1 MVTTESR
8 GVVAAETLSDNSQV
22 PRGSYGLEFFLQ
34 TVDRYRAKCTC
45 LLLRYRLHYGMIE
58 SFRHKGLRKLYED
71 GETRFLPA
79 DEVGKIKRILSYL
92 EAAEKPQALN
102 LPGYR
107 FHQLKGEYRGFYSVS
122 VTGNN
127 RIIFRFV
134 DGNAVDVDYLD
145 YH

>member
-1 MVTTESR
+1 
-8 GVVAAETLSDNSQV
+8 
-22 PRGSYGLEFFLQ
+22 
-34 TVDRYRAKCTC
+34 
-45 LLLRYRLHYGMIE
+45 MIE
-58 SFRHKGLRKLYED
+58 NVRHNELTKLYED
-71 GETRFLPA
+71 GDTGFLPA
-79 DEVGKIKRILSYL
+79 DEVGKIKRILSCL

-107 FHQLKGEYRGFYSVS
+107 LHQLKGEYRGFYSVT

-134 DGNAVDVDYLD
+134 DGHAVDVDYLD

>member
-1 MVTTESR
+1 
-8 GVVAAETLSDNSQV
+8 
-22 PRGSYGLEFFLQ
+22 
-34 TVDRYRAKCTC
+34 
-45 LLLRYRLHYGMIE
+45 MIE

-107 FHQLKGEYRGFYSVS
+107 FQGLCNQGSISTRSNVS
-122 VTGNN
+122 
-127 RIIFRFV
+127 
-134 DGNAVDVDYLD
+134 
-145 YH
+145 

>member
-1 MVTTESR
+1 
-8 GVVAAETLSDNSQV
+8 
-22 PRGSYGLEFFLQ
+22 
-34 TVDRYRAKCTC
+34 
-45 LLLRYRLHYGMIE
+45 MIE

-92 EAAEKPQALN
+92 ESAEKPQALN

-107 FHQLKGEYRGFYSVS
+107 FHQLKGEYRGSYSVT
-122 VTGNN
+122 VTGND

>member
-1 MVTTESR
+1 
-8 GVVAAETLSDNSQV
+8 
-22 PRGSYGLEFFLQ
+22 
-34 TVDRYRAKCTC
+34 
-45 LLLRYRLHYGMIE
+45 MIE

-71 GETRFLPA
+71 GKTRFLQA
-79 DEVGKIKRILSYL
+79 AEVAKIRRILSYL

-107 FHQLKGEYRGFYSVS
+107 FHQLKGEYRGFYSVAVS
-122 VTGNN
+122 GNN

-134 DGNAVDVDYLD
+134 DGNAVDGDYLD

>member
-1 MVTTESR
+1 VPAPLGR
-8 GVVAAETLSDNSQV
+8 GRKAPAGE
-22 PRGSYGLEFFLQ
+22 PGLGKDGPSGI
-34 TVDRYRAKCTC
+34 DRDK
-45 LLLRYRLHYGMIE
+45 
-58 SFRHKGLRKLYED
+58 
-71 GETRFLPA
+71 
-79 DEVGKIKRILSYL
+79 ILSIL
-92 EAAEKPQALN
+92 QRKNGAAEKPQALN

-107 FHQLKGEYRGFYSVS
+107 FHQLKVTYRGFYSVT

>member
-1 MVTTESR
+1 MRTGKQGFPRLPRWGRS
-8 GVVAAETLSDNSQV
+8 GVS
-22 PRGSYGLEFFLQ
+22 
-34 TVDRYRAKCTC
+34 
-45 LLLRYRLHYGMIE
+45 
-58 SFRHKGLRKLYED
+58 
-71 GETRFLPA
+71 
-79 DEVGKIKRILSYL
+79 LSYL
-92 EAAEKPQALN
+92 EAAEEPQAVN

-107 FHQLKGEYRGFYSVS
+107 FHQLKGEYRGFYSVT

>member
-1 MVTTESR
+1 
-8 GVVAAETLSDNSQV
+8 
-22 PRGSYGLEFFLQ
+22 
-34 TVDRYRAKCTC
+34 
-45 LLLRYRLHYGMIE
+45 MIE
-58 SFRHKGLRKLYED
+58 RFRPKGLRKLYED

-79 DEVGKIKRILSYL
+79 DEVGKVRRLLSYL
-92 EAAEKPQALN
+92 QAAGKPQALN

-107 FHQLKGEYRGFYSVS
+107 FHQLKSEYRGFYSVT
-122 VTGNN
+122 VTGND

>member
-1 MVTTESR
+1 
-8 GVVAAETLSDNSQV
+8 
-22 PRGSYGLEFFLQ
+22 
-34 TVDRYRAKCTC
+34 
-45 LLLRYRLHYGMIE
+45 MIE

-71 GETRFLPA
+71 GGTRFLPA
-79 DEVGKIKRILSYL
+79 DEVVKIRRILSYL
-92 EAAEKPQALN
+92 EAAEKPQALH

-107 FHQLKGEYRGFYSVS
+107 FHQLKGEYRGCYSVT

-127 RIIFRFV
+127 RMIFRFV

>member
-1 MVTTESR
+1 
-8 GVVAAETLSDNSQV
+8 
-22 PRGSYGLEFFLQ
+22 
-34 TVDRYRAKCTC
+34 
-45 LLLRYRLHYGMIE
+45 MIE

-71 GETRFLPA
+71 GEARFLPA
-79 DEVGKIKRILSYL
+79 GEVVKIKRILSYL
-92 EAAEKPQALN
+92 EAAETPQALN

-107 FHQLKGEYRGFYSVS
+107 FHQLKGAYRGFYSVT

>member
-1 MVTTESR
+1 MKR
-8 GVVAAETLSDNSQV
+8 
-22 PRGSYGLEFFLQ
+22 
-34 TVDRYRAKCTC
+34 
-45 LLLRYRLHYGMIE
+45 
-58 SFRHKGLRKLYED
+58 FRHKGLRKLYED

-79 DEVGKIKRILSYL
+79 DELGKIRRILSYL
-92 EAAEKPQALN
+92 EAAERAQAVN

-107 FHQLKGEYRGFYSVS
+107 FHQLKGEYRGFYSVT

>member
-1 MVTTESR
+1 MTHMAILRHTEQP
-8 GVVAAETLSDNSQV
+8 VVQRTPHVEITASNRQALQGKKNV
-22 PRGSYGLEFFLQ
+22 PVS
-34 TVDRYRAKCTC
+34 C
-45 LLLRYRLHYGMIE
+45 L
-58 SFRHKGLRKLYED
+58 
-71 GETRFLPA
+71 
-79 DEVGKIKRILSYL
+79 L

-107 FHQLKGEYRGFYSVS
+107 FHQLKGAYRGFYSVT

>member
-1 MVTTESR
+1 MRER
-8 GVVAAETLSDNSQV
+8 
-22 PRGSYGLEFFLQ
+22 
-34 TVDRYRAKCTC
+34 
-45 LLLRYRLHYGMIE
+45 
-58 SFRHKGLRKLYED
+58 FRHKGLRKRYED
-71 GETRFLPA
+71 GETGFLHA
-79 DEVGKIKRILSYL
+79 DEVGKIRRILSYL

-107 FHQLKGEYRGFYSVS
+107 FHQLKGEYRGFYSVT

>member
-1 MVTTESR
+1 
-8 GVVAAETLSDNSQV
+8 
-22 PRGSYGLEFFLQ
+22 
-34 TVDRYRAKCTC
+34 
-45 LLLRYRLHYGMIE
+45 MIE

-92 EAAEKPQALN
+92 ESAEQPQALH

-107 FHQLKGEYRGFYSVS
+107 FHQLKGEYRGFYSVT
-122 VTGNN
+122 VTGND

>member
-1 MVTTESR
+1 
-8 GVVAAETLSDNSQV
+8 
-22 PRGSYGLEFFLQ
+22 
-34 TVDRYRAKCTC
+34 
-45 LLLRYRLHYGMIE
+45 MIE

-92 EAAEKPQALN
+92 EAAEQPQALH

-107 FHQLKGEYRGFYSVS
+107 FHQLKGEYRGFYSVT
-122 VTGNN
+122 VTGND

-134 DGNAVDVDYLD
+134 NGSCC
-145 YH
+145 